1 MTNGIG
7 VFTRFFLTYTNKYHI
22 NSLWKKYMICI
33 LKNQIEANASIDF
46 DKRYG
51 GNKMT
56 HRPEKENTSMII
68 YLIVEDVEYNSY

>member
-1 MTNGIG
+1 
-7 VFTRFFLTYTNKYHI
+7 
-22 NSLWKKYMICI
+22 MICI